1 MNSTASAW
9 YSTASAHNSTAS
21 GAASIAAAN
30 YSEARTYSETQF
42 GTYVDTVSLGLLS
55 DTSATAFSAPDALFV
70 IGNGTA
76 DDARSNAFLIRKD
89 CSASFTDSVYV
100 AGNTMIAGA
109 LDINNFD
116 VDASGNL
123 DLDANLDMDGTTADF
138 QASGGISLD
147 AGAASNFT
155 TSAGLTLEGGAGVT
169 VTSTG
174 GSMTLNGTGQ
184 TVYLDAAT
192 LDVDAATITV
202 DATTTT
208 FTGDVKGPR
217 STGDDE
223 FVTYAQLDSMA
234 NKAPFNETYKAYKYP
249 GGTAQNF
256 PTGVK
261 TRMVLEDDG
270 ALDFY
275 YAELS
280 GPVTNPDDPT
290 EPPYSI
296 QGPTADY
303 HMNLADKGI
312 YQYFLS
318 IEFENVGAVDAFVV
332 VEVVNRDITP
342 DAFFG
347 SERIVSS
354 ESEFLYGSGFT
365 YGLPVHVNTGMT
377 FETNNDDEDIYV
389 DITVYGSGASV
400 DLKGMSF
407 SLSRVGEE

>member
-1 MNSTASAW
+1 MLSTMANHLWVAQALLLESTADPG
-9 YSTASAHNSTAS
+9 T
-21 GAASIAAAN
+21 
-30 YSEARTYSETQF
+30 SE
-42 GTYVDTVSLGLLS
+42 
-55 DTSATAFSAPDALFV
+55 P
-70 IGNGTA
+70 
-76 DDARSNAFLIRKD
+76 
-89 CSASFTDSVYV
+89 
-100 AGNTMIAGA
+100 
-109 LDINNFD
+109 
-116 VDASGNL
+116 
-123 DLDANLDMDGTTADF
+123 
-138 QASGGISLD
+138 
-147 AGAASNFT
+147 
-155 TSAGLTLEGGAGVT
+155 TLK
-169 VTSTG
+169 
-174 GSMTLNGTGQ
+174 
-184 TVYLDAAT
+184 T

-312 YQYFLS
+312 YQ
-318 IEFENVGAVDAFVV
+318 
-332 VEVVNRDITP
+332 
-342 DAFFG
+342 
-347 SERIVSS
+347 
-354 ESEFLYGSGFT
+354 
-365 YGLPVHVNTGMT
+365 
-377 FETNNDDEDIYV
+377 
-389 DITVYGSGASV
+389 
-400 DLKGMSF
+400 
-407 SLSRVGEE
+407 